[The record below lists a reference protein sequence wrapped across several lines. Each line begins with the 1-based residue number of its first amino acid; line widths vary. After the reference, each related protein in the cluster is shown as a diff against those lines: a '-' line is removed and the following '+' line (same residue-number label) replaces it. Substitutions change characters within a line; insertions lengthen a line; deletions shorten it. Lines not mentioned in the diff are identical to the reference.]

1 MSGIVWLEEA
11 NANIRVLN
19 NMLYRRLD
27 TYMTNGALEECM
39 AICTSIELWL
49 DRLESKTEPL
59 ADELLAGRE
68 AIRRAKKCR
77 LCQAEAGEGER

>member
-1 MSGIVWLEEA
+1 MSGIFWLEEA

-39 AICTSIELWL
+39 AICASIELWL
-49 DRLESKTEPL
+49 DRLDSKTEPL
-59 ADELLAGRE
+59 AGELIAGQE
-68 AIRRAKKCR
+68 AIRRAKRCERCR
-77 LCQAEAGEGER
+77 AQAGEGER